1 MVLGN
6 GEKVKSIRPVLV
18 VFIQGSRARTGAL
31 LRLVQSMTALIEP
44 YWEWLSPLLNKASM
58 TKSTGCD
65 GKSRT
70 NLKQWQGQAHSI
82 FSDWGYPCIHSASI
96 IPLYFTSQ
104 THLFDH
110 NARNRRLTTISPT
123 NMLTKT
129 IASDKDVMFYV
140 EKRTALLELWKFI
153 RDSFLLYIQR
163 SVEGSLSTAEVSYT
177 AEK

>member
-1 MVLGN
+1 MMAMVLGN

-70 NLKQWQGQAHSI
+70 NLKQ
-82 FSDWGYPCIHSASI
+82 
-96 IPLYFTSQ
+96 
-104 THLFDH
+104 
-110 NARNRRLTTISPT
+110 
-123 NMLTKT
+123 
-129 IASDKDVMFYV
+129 
-140 EKRTALLELWKFI
+140 
-153 RDSFLLYIQR
+153 
-163 SVEGSLSTAEVSYT
+163 
-177 AEK
+177 